1 MPPRQRRPPRRIGTP
16 PTRPMARPMPTWAR
30 TKPPAAIAQ
39 STRPPSASARPEWR
53 GPPGRLHRSARGG
66 RARLT
71 RCPSSAWSPEQR
83 PLPRSRAVVA
93 GGHGRWQCT
102 RGRGAL
108 TRASSNGVVGQAAC
122 KLPYATTLW
131 LLDAVA
137 RHATAASSD
146 LFCVPFRGARQRA
159 RLPTVQ
165 TTPPAAPGAL
175 YSAFAPQAV
184 LRALPLPAA
193 RAEACGCRP
202 PHARRLRVRRRLPH
216 AARPPNTRLTP
227 ACRVCRLQPES
238 EVRAG
243 VSHGAE
249 GGAERRAHRRRPCRR
264 RRAVRVTKLRTSSDG

>member
-108 TRASSNGVVGQAAC
+108 TRSSSNGVVGQAAC

-146 LFCVPFRGARQRA
+146 FLRSRSGGA
-159 RLPTVQ
+159 PTGASTGSADNATKTDIKTEAA
-165 TTPPAAPGAL
+165 TTAAPQ
-175 YSAFAPQAV
+175 PV
-184 LRALPLPAA
+184 LVA
-193 RAEACGCRP
+193 
-202 PHARRLRVRRRLPH
+202 
-216 AARPPNTRLTP
+216 
-227 ACRVCRLQPES
+227 
-238 EVRAG
+238 
-243 VSHGAE
+243 
-249 GGAERRAHRRRPCRR
+249 
-264 RRAVRVTKLRTSSDG
+264 

>member
-1 MPPRQRRPPRRIGTP
+1 MVDEGQAAADAAPPAAAPASDWDAADATDG
-16 PTRPMARPMPTWAR
+16 PTDANLGADNPA
-30 TKPPAAIAQ
+30 AAIAQ

-202 PHARRLRVRRRLPH
+202 PHARRLRVRRPPH
-216 AARPPNTRLTP
+216 ARLTP
-227 ACRVCRLQPES
+227 ASCVCGRTPQAAGAAAPES
-238 EVRAG
+238 KALPSRAS
-243 VSHGAE
+243 VWRE
-249 GGAERRAHRRRPCRR
+249 E
-264 RRAVRVTKLRTSSDG
+264 

>member
-102 RGRGAL
+102 RGRGAR

-175 YSAFAPQAV
+175 IQCVCAAGSATRTPTASNARAGSVRLPPAARSPAACAPQA
-184 LRALPLPAA
+184 AA
-193 RAEACGCRP
+193 RR
-202 PHARRLRVRRRLPH
+202 
-216 AARPPNTRLTP
+216 TP
-227 ACRVCRLQPES
+227 A
-238 EVRAG
+238 
-243 VSHGAE
+243 
-249 GGAERRAHRRRPCRR
+249 
-264 RRAVRVTKLRTSSDG
+264 

>member
-53 GPPGRLHRSARGG
+53 GPPGRLHWSARGG

-93 GGHGRWQCT
+93 GGHGRWQCA

-202 PHARRLRVRRRLPH
+202 PPARRLRVRRPPH
-216 AARPPNTRLTP
+216 ARLTP
-227 ACRVCRLQPES
+227 AGCVCGRRLPHRSRRHCLRGRACGAKRRGGGPAAASAVAARCRS
-238 EVRAG
+238 RA
-243 VSHGAE
+243 A
-249 GGAERRAHRRRPCRR
+249 
-264 RRAVRVTKLRTSSDG
+264 